1 MLAAEAAQD
10 CVCHRPHACNT
21 GDAKSQAATSAHN
34 TKITAHDVPRA
45 PAARALGALGWPQP
59 RDEVVFFHLSDKM
72 PDYALH
78 SHFEKYGPV
87 TDVCL
92 HAKDPTCAASSY
104 GVLYDKVSP
113 CGRSL
118 LAQR

>member
-1 MLAAEAAQD
+1 MLAAEYTHGF
-10 CVCHRPHACNT
+10 VCRKSRACNA
-21 GDAKSQAATSAHN
+21 GDAKSQAATSAHDTN
-34 TKITAHDVPRA
+34 IAAHDATRA

-59 RDEVVFFHLSDKM
+59 RDEVVYFHLSDKM

-92 HAKDPTCAASSY
+92 HAKDPTCAASS
-104 GVLYDKVSP
+104 
-113 CGRSL
+113 
-118 LAQR
+118 